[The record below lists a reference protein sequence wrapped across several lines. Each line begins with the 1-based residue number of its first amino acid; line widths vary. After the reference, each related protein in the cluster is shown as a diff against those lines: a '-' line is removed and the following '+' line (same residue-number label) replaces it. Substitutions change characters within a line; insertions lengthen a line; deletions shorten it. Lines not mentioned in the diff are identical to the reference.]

1 MLFAQLLYVFKES
14 ALKMDRDEL
23 ENEERKGESKWKK
36 SDSLKKKTRYYYRSV
51 DDVIEKGKRPGA
63 YRNLGS
69 AR

>member
-1 MLFAQLLYVFKES
+1 MFAKVFCIFKEN
-14 ALKMDRDEL
+14 ALRMDKEEED
-23 ENEERKGESKWKK
+23 NEERKGESKWKK
-36 SDSLKKKTRYYYRSV
+36 NDSLKKKTRYYYRSV